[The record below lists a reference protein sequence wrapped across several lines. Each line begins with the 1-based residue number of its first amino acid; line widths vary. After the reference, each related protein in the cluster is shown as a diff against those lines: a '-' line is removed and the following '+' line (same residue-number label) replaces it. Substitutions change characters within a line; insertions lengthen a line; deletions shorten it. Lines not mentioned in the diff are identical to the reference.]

1 MQLNQQTAVIT
12 GSSRGI
18 GRAIALRM
26 AQEGAR
32 VVVNGTDASRVNEVV
47 EEIHQNGGVAIGIAE
62 SVHTMKGGARIISAA
77 MAEFGQVDIL
87 VNNAGIIRDKMAHK
101 LSEEDWDAVINT
113 HLKGA
118 FSCIHAAL
126 PGMRERRQGCII
138 NMTST
143 AALTGTAG
151 QLNYSAAKAGLL
163 GMTWTLALELSDY
176 GISVNAIAPAAL
188 TDMSAP
194 YVERAR
200 RDAEAA
206 GQSLPDYWRIG
217 TPEEAAELAVALSL
231 PQCRE
236 LSGEIFSVNGGD
248 IGLWARPKHELL
260 TSRKSG
266 HWMASE
272 IAAELLTKSSN

>member
-1 MQLNQQTAVIT
+1 MQLDQQTAVIT

-26 AQEGAR
+26 ADKGAR

-47 EEIHQNGGVAIGIAE
+47 QEIRQNGGVAIGIAE
-62 SVHTMKGGARIISAA
+62 SVSTMEGGARIISEAKA
-77 MAEFGQVDIL
+77 NFGQVDIL
-87 VNNAGIIRDKMAHK
+87 VNNAGIIRDRMAHK
-101 LSEEDWDAVINT
+101 LSEEDWDAVIGT
-113 HLKGA
+113 HLRGA
-118 FSCIHAAL
+118 FSCIRAAL

-143 AALTGTAG
+143 AGLTGTAG

-163 GMTWTLALELSDY
+163 GMTWTLALELQNY

-188 TDMSAP
+188 TDMTAP
-194 YVERAR
+194 YIERAR

-206 GQSLPDYWRIG
+206 GHSPPDYWRVG

-231 PQCRE
+231 PQSRGI
-236 LSGEIFSVNGGD
+236 SGEIFTVNGCD
-248 IGLWARPKHELL
+248 IGLWARPKHEMLASR
-260 TSRKSG
+260 TSG
-266 HWMASE
+266 QWEASE